1 MNALNLVVL
10 AGGLAISEA
19 IWAET
24 NELAQC
30 QAQAA
35 RGDRDAQFNLGAAYL
50 KGTGV
55 STNKAVAAE
64 WFKKAAE
71 QGHEVAQFA
80 LGMMYLN
87 GEGLCRDPAE
97 AAKWVAK
104 AAEQGY
110 PPAQDEL
117 AVMYSNGTGARQDD
131 PESLKWAGKAAD
143 QGYPQAQYHL
153 GFFLC
158 CKTPSTVKPDEVTAC
173 VWFELAAAAGHEKSR
188 VFLAALR
195 AQMQAA
201 QLEEVKKRVE
211 QWKSNHQNSA
221 WR

>member
-1 MNALNLVVL
+1 MNALKLV
-10 AGGLAISEA
+10 AAIGVMTITQAVS
-19 IWAET
+19 AET
-24 NELAQC
+24 NELAQW

-50 KGTGV
+50 RRIGA
-55 STNKAVAAE
+55 STNKTVAAE

-87 GEGLCRDPAE
+87 GEGLCRDPAA

-104 AAEQGY
+104 AADQGY
-110 PPAQDEL
+110 APAQDEL
-117 AVMYSNGTGARQDD
+117 AIMYSNGTGVQQNDQD
-131 PESLKWAGKAAD
+131 SLKWAGKSAE
-143 QGYPQAQYHL
+143 QGYPPAQYHL

-158 CKTPSTVKPDEVTAC
+158 CKTPSTVKPDNVSAC